1 MKNYKLKKYVVIS
14 CINFGLDS
22 CIELIDI
29 MEDYSLINFPYNRD
43 KYKKFSIMNQFIED
57 NYTKLKAIK

>member
-14 CINFGLDS
+14 CMNFGLDG
-22 CIELIDI
+22 CIEIIDI
-29 MEDYSLINFPYNRD
+29 MENDSITNFPYNRD
-43 KYKKFSIMNQFIED
+43 KFEKCSIMNQFIED